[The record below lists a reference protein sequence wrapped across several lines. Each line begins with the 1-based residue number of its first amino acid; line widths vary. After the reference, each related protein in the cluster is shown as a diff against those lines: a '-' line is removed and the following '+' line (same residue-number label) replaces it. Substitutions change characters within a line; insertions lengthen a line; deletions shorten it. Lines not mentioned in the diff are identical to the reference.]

1 MNRIKIAFK
10 NSLLY
15 SLFNFSDQYAKGRS
29 CMLIS
34 NILVTVVNTMT
45 TGVFYTGFLLANDI
59 NMVDIGVLGF
69 IPFLTSI
76 FSIFS
81 PMILEH
87 FQKRKIVLTV
97 SRILFYTLNILGITV
112 VPMLHLGHNITYAIF
127 IVLVFLANTTNFLF
141 TSGYSVWQ
149 VNFIP
154 ENVRANYFSFQQ
166 IISGAMSAVTVLAS
180 GFITDSLF
188 TSGYSVW
195 QVNFIPENV
204 RANYFSFQQIISG
217 AMSAVTVLASGFITD
232 SVKNSGNQLQ
242 VMTIMRLIAF
252 AVAVIECVVL
262 ALPREYEYTKTKSI
276 SIRSLITTPF
286 AHHKFMAIM
295 ALVFIW
301 NFGSYLSLAAFDVY
315 IIDTVQV
322 SYTMI
327 SMINAS
333 YSLFLIVFA
342 PMWKRILSRNDWL
355 KTFAIA
361 ALMQAP
367 TVFLNGFV
375 NPFNYFW
382 LYTTMRLCQHF
393 IGVGLNLTFAN
404 MAYLHLP
411 DKDQT
416 HCMSFFV
423 LVTNVASF
431 TGQLAGTSFIAA
443 TPNFSLN
450 LFGYSY
456 SNVSVL
462 VWTQAIIIVMLSLCI
477 LKFGPILKTDR
488 IKN

>member
-1 MNRIKIAFK
+1 MINRIKITFR
-10 NSLLY
+10 NSTFY

-29 CMLIS
+29 CMLLS
-34 NILVTVVNTMT
+34 NILVTIVNTMT

-87 FQKRKIVLTV
+87 FPKRKTILTI
-97 SRILFYTLNILGITV
+97 SRIAFYSLNIFGITV
-112 VPMLHLGHNITYAIF
+112 VPMLHLGHNITYFIF
-127 IVLVFLANTTNFLF
+127 IVIVFLAHSTNFLF

-180 GFITDSLF
+180 GFITDS
-188 TSGYSVW
+188 
-195 QVNFIPENV
+195 
-204 RANYFSFQQIISG
+204 
-217 AMSAVTVLASGFITD
+217 
-232 SVKNSGNQLQ
+232 VKSSGNQLQ
-242 VMTIMRLIAF
+242 VMTIMRLVAF
-252 AVAVIECVVL
+252 VVAIIECIVL
-262 ALPREYEYTKTKSI
+262 ALPKEYEYSKTTSI
-276 SIRSLITTPF
+276 SIRSLILTPLS
-286 AHHKFMAIM
+286 HHKFIAIM
-295 ALVFIW
+295 ALVFMW

-327 SMINAS
+327 SLINAS
-333 YSLFLIVFA
+333 YSLFLITFA
-342 PMWKRILSRNDWL
+342 PMWKKILSRNDWL

-361 ALMQAP
+361 ALMHAP

-375 NPFNYFW
+375 NPFNYVW

-411 DKDQT
+411 DTDQT

-423 LVTNVASF
+423 LTTNVASF
-431 TGQLAGTSFIAA
+431 VGQLAGTSFIAA

-450 LFGYSY
+450 LFGYAY

-462 VWTQAIIIVMLSLCI
+462 VWAQAAIIVLIAVII

-488 IKN
+488 ISN

>member
-1 MNRIKIAFK
+1 MNRIKILYR
-10 NSLLY
+10 NSLFH
-15 SLFNFSDQYAKGRS
+15 SLFNFSDPRAKGRS
-29 CMLIS
+29 CMLLS

-76 FSIFS
+76 FSIFT
-81 PMILEH
+81 PIILNR
-87 FQKRKIVLTV
+87 FSKRKKILTI
-97 SRILFYTLNILGITV
+97 SRITFYTLNILGITV
-112 VPMLHLGHNITYAIF
+112 VPMLKLGHNTTYFIF
-127 IVLVFLANTTNFLF
+127 IVIVFLAHSTNFLF

-166 IISGAMSAVTVLAS
+166 IISGIMSAITVL
-180 GFITDSLF
+180 T
-188 TSGYSVW
+188 
-195 QVNFIPENV
+195 
-204 RANYFSFQQIISG
+204 
-217 AMSAVTVLASGFITD
+217 SGFITD
-232 SVKNSGNQLQ
+232 SVKNSGHQLE
-242 VMTIMRLIAF
+242 VMTIMRIVAF
-252 AVAVIECVVL
+252 AVAITECIIL
-262 ALPREYEYTKTKSI
+262 ALPREYEYQKTTNF

-286 AHHKFMAIM
+286 KHHKFIATMAI
-295 ALVFIW
+295 VFIW
-301 NFGSYLSLAAFDVY
+301 NFGSYLSMAAFDVY
-315 IIDTVQV
+315 ILDTVQV

-327 SMINAS
+327 SFINAA
-333 YSLFLIVFA
+333 YSLFLITLS
-342 PMWKRILSRNDWL
+342 PMWKKILSRNDWL

-361 ALMQAP
+361 ALMHAP

-375 NPFNYFW
+375 NPYNYFW
-382 LYTTMRLCQHF
+382 LYTTMRLFQHF

-404 MAYLHLP
+404 MAYVHLP

-423 LVTNVASF
+423 LVTNAASF
-431 TGQLAGTSFIAA
+431 TGQLVGTSFIAA

-450 LFGYSY
+450 LFGYAY

-462 VWTQAIIIVMLSLCI
+462 VWVQAGIIVLVALGI

-488 IKN
+488 LSN

>member
-1 MNRIKIAFK
+1 MINRIKITFR
-10 NSLLY
+10 NSTFY

-29 CMLIS
+29 CMLLS
-34 NILVTVVNTMT
+34 NILVTIVNTMT

-87 FQKRKIVLTV
+87 FPKRKTILTI
-97 SRILFYTLNILGITV
+97 SRIVFYALNIFGITV
-112 VPMLHLGHNITYAIF
+112 VPMLHLGHNATYFIF
-127 IVLVFLANTTNFLF
+127 IVIVFLAHSTNFLF

-180 GFITDSLF
+180 GFITDS
-188 TSGYSVW
+188 
-195 QVNFIPENV
+195 
-204 RANYFSFQQIISG
+204 
-217 AMSAVTVLASGFITD
+217 
-232 SVKNSGNQLQ
+232 VKSSGNQLQ
-242 VMTIMRLIAF
+242 VMTIMRLVAF
-252 AVAVIECVVL
+252 VVAIVECIVL
-262 ALPREYEYTKTKSI
+262 ALPKEYEYSKTTSI
-276 SIRSLITTPF
+276 SIRSLILTPF
-286 AHHKFMAIM
+286 SHHKFIAIM
-295 ALVFIW
+295 ALVFMW

-327 SMINAS
+327 SLINAS
-333 YSLFLIVFA
+333 YSLFLITFA
-342 PMWKRILSRNDWL
+342 PMWKKILSRNDWL

-361 ALMQAP
+361 ALMHAP

-375 NPFNYFW
+375 NPFNYVW

-423 LVTNVASF
+423 LITNVAAF
-431 TGQLAGTSFIAA
+431 TGQLTGTSFIAA

-450 LFGYSY
+450 LFGYAY

-462 VWTQAIIIVMLSLCI
+462 VWAQAAIIVLIAVMI

-488 IKN
+488 ISN